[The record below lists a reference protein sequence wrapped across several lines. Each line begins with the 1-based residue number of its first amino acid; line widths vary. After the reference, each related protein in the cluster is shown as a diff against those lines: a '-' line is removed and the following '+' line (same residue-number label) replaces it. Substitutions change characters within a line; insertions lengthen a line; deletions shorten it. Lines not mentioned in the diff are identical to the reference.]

1 MSDKQDEKL
10 SENEEEDDAQV
21 GILLTEDDKPVKVEF
36 TKVTLILKVSQ
47 II

>member
-21 GILLTEDDKPVKVEF
+21 RILLTEDDKQVKVEF
-36 TKVTLILKVSQ
+36 TKVSSMYKV
-47 II
+47 